1 MKSYGTEGREL
12 LDTTGASTFVPP
24 NDIMH
29 EFLMFRGQDIKD
41 LHVHEN
47 QTTKEEEEVE
57 APKKEEKKQP
67 APAPP
72 QAVAK
77 APAAKPSVKKAPEK
91 KAPPQKKQQ
100 PPPQKKPEAPKI
112 VNYASKVKDGAQL
125 QQGQENN
132 KPQKK
137 TSQGGNKGKS
147 QNMVGTG
154 ASLMNRKVRGAKGD
168 QG

>member
-1 MKSYGTEGREL
+1 
-12 LDTTGASTFVPP
+12 
-24 NDIMH
+24 
-29 EFLMFRGQDIKD
+29 MFRGQDIKD
-41 LHVHEN
+41 LHVHED
-47 QTTKEEEEVE
+47 QTTKDEEEVVK
-57 APKKEEKKQP
+57 APKKKVEEKKQP

-125 QQGQENN
+125 QQGQEN

-137 TSQGGNKGKS
+137 TTQQQGNKGKS

>member
-1 MKSYGTEGREL
+1 
-12 LDTTGASTFVPP
+12 
-24 NDIMH
+24 
-29 EFLMFRGQDIKD
+29 MFRGQDIKD

-47 QTTKEEEEVE
+47 QTTKDEEEVVE
-57 APKKEEKKQP
+57 APKKVEEKKP

-72 QAVAK
+72 QAAAK
-77 APAAKPSVKKAPEK
+77 APAAKPAVKKAPEK
-91 KAPPQKKQQ
+91 KVPPQKKQQQ
-100 PPPQKKPEAPKI
+100 PPPQKKPEAPKV

-125 QQGQENN
+125 QQGQENT

-137 TSQGGNKGKS
+137 TSQQQGNKGKS

>member
-1 MKSYGTEGREL
+1 
-12 LDTTGASTFVPP
+12 
-24 NDIMH
+24 MH

-47 QTTKEEEEVE
+47 QTTKDEEEVVE
-57 APKKEEKKQP
+57 APAKKVEEKKQP

-77 APAAKPSVKKAPEK
+77 APAAKPDVKKAPEK

-100 PPPQKKPEAPKI
+100 QPPPQKKPETPKV

-137 TSQGGNKGKS
+137 TAQQSGNKGKS